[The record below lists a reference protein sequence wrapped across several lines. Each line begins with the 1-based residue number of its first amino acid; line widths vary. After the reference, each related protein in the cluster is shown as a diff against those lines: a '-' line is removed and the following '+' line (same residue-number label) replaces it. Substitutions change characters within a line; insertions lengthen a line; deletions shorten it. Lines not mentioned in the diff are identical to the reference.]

1 MTLWIV
7 LGFLAV
13 IAGLVALDV
22 GVLTRKPRAVS
33 ATEAWL
39 SVQTWVVTTLLMSLV
54 LFAAYKY
61 DAIPP
66 EVFVRVERNA
76 DAAWLQFLTAYVV
89 ELGLSL
95 DNIAVLALIMAHF
108 NVDPAKRARAL
119 MWVFV
124 SCLVLRALLIYG
136 AASVLT
142 YEWTHWIFV
151 FMVGLSVVRTA
162 AMPDKDSKLERKWL
176 VRLARWWTGDSP
188 GAQRQ
193 ADDGPVDR
201 LRGWTRRSPI
211 VVIVLTAAAADLTF
225 ALDSIPAVFSVTR
238 DPLIAFI
245 SNALAILSLRSLYF
259 ALAGVIG
266 RLRYLRLGV
275 VLVLVGLMVK
285 LTFFKD
291 TPVPTLWTLG
301 GVIGTLG
308 LAIAASIPHARRVAP
323 LARPTPMEDIAD
335 AVDSA
340 RRNVRKLGVLVAG
353 SLVLLTAILIGPL
366 PGPGFL
372 ILAPIGVGILATEFV
387 WAKSLMGRLLALQDR
402 TDAYVKGLS
411 VWWVPP
417 VVLGFWGGISLIAWG
432 LNAQWGVRWG
442 LTFTLLGGGF
452 LPVGFWAYRTV
463 VVDWKRRRAAREAG
477 GAVGSAAGPG
487 VGEDRNGG

>member
-39 SVQTWVVTTLLMSLV
+39 SVQTWAVTTLLMSLV

-95 DNIAVLALIMAHF
+95 DNIAVLALILAHF

-124 SCLVLRALLIYG
+124 SCLALRALLIYG

-142 YEWTHWIFV
+142 YAWTHWIFV

-162 AMPDKDSKLERKWL
+162 TMPDKDSKLERKWL
-176 VRLARWWTGDSP
+176 VRLARWWTGEP
-188 GAQRQ
+188 PAGAKPS
-193 ADDGPVDR
+193 DDGPVDR

-285 LTFFKD
+285 LIIFKD

-308 LAIAASIPHARRVAP
+308 LAIAASIPHARREA
-323 LARPTPMEDIAD
+323 LARPTPIEDLAD

-340 RRNVRKLGVLVAG
+340 RRNVRKLAVLIAG

-387 WAKSLMGRLLALQDR
+387 WAKSLMGRLQAVQDR
-402 TDAYVKGLS
+402 TDAYVKGMS

-417 VVLGFWGGISLIAWG
+417 VVVGFWGGIALIAWG

-452 LPVGFWAYRTV
+452 VPVGFWAYRTIV
-463 VVDWKRRRAAREAG
+463 MDYKRRKAARG
-477 GAVGSAAGPG
+477 PAA
-487 VGEDRNGG
+487 R